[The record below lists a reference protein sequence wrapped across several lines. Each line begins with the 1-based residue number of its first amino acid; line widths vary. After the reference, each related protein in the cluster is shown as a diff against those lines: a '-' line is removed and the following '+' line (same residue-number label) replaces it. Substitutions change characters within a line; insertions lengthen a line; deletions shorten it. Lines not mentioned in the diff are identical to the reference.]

1 MVIRHVIIHSELTEF
16 DIAELI
22 GQMCQVISIFILKS
36 ILCVKLHLLVVQCFK
51 MSYICTWM
59 LSAEEAEEDTEE
71 GLRLIN
77 RLNSV
82 CSGVDN
88 I

>member
-1 MVIRHVIIHSELTEF
+1 MSSDQYFHIEIDSLRKITF
-16 DIAELI
+16 I
-22 GQMCQVISIFILKS
+22 GCTKFQLFQ
-36 ILCVKLHLLVVQCFK
+36 

-59 LSAEEAEEDTEE
+59 LSAEGVEEDTEE

>member
-1 MVIRHVIIHSELTEF
+1 MSSDQYFHIEIDSLRKITF
-16 DIAELI
+16 I
-22 GQMCQVISIFILKS
+22 GYTMFQLFQ
-36 ILCVKLHLLVVQCFK
+36 